1 MRKTGRQGG
10 KIEGKVKHKPDK
22 FWAISRST
30 ETYIICPG
38 LRVRYEVK
46 WRGQSNKLLR
56 LDPKCQHNLWQV
68 MGWTDSSMFNQ
79 DFRLQTSCR
88 CCNGW
93 IIIFQLCWTCLVLSL
108 WPFLLF
114 NFSRWI
120 CETAGV
126 GGGDLGGY
134 LGKQQSRIH
143 FLQNMEIPRALI
155 FMWSKKAKLSNDYY
169 QIWSK
174 NPSCSSIPWQEV
186 IKGPENLKIGSLKD
200 CQRQNANSSYLFDCT
215 IGRSIGCKFN
225 FQVFKFWPTCSN
237 LRARWGHLYLWSNE
251 FMISLKLP
259 YYCPFSST

>member
-1 MRKTGRQGG
+1 MRSNGG
-10 KIEGKVKHKPDK
+10 DNQTSLME
-22 FWAISRST
+22 
-30 ETYIICPG
+30 
-38 LRVRYEVK
+38 
-46 WRGQSNKLLR
+46 LLR

-120 CETAGV
+120 CETAGG

-143 FLQNMEIPRALI
+143 FLQNMETPGAAFGRGGSLI
-155 FMWSKKAKLSNDYY
+155 FMWNKKKNNKKAKLSNE
-169 QIWSK
+169 
-174 NPSCSSIPWQEV
+174 CQE
-186 IKGPENLKIGSLKD
+186 
-200 CQRQNANSSYLFDCT
+200 
-215 IGRSIGCKFN
+215 
-225 FQVFKFWPTCSN
+225 
-237 LRARWGHLYLWSNE
+237 RARKS
-251 FMISLKLP
+251 
-259 YYCPFSST
+259 